1 MTARRS
7 TAINILLVEADR
19 YVVRTVN
26 TALGE
31 RTFQVQQCDSCERAL
46 ELIEQRSPDLLIYG
60 YSTSAMDSQ
69 TFISRVRAFSR
80 TLPVILF
87 TYLPHKEA
95 QQLARELDVED
106 YVVKPIRPDELRL
119 AVQSLLRRSQ
129 RMQEETNQQL
139 DEMRSH
145 IVGLLQHEFRT
156 PLTFLIGYA
165 DYLNNLEEGTI
176 DRKELSVA
184 VKAILEGSQRL
195 HELVEGF
202 LMMADMAQQRLQPDQ
217 LEWFNATA
225 LWQGIYANRR
235 ESLAEA
241 GLQIEEVELRQP
253 VYAAGDSILTREALA
268 RLFDNAIRYRRP
280 ESAILRLE
288 VVYEGDY
295 VGWRITDDGCGIP
308 ADQLEQITVAFG
320 RVPDTFR
327 RQHGAG
333 IGLAVVDQVARL
345 HGGYLD
351 VESTEGTGSTFTLW
365 YPRLDDA
372 IEQ

>member
-1 MTARRS
+1 MTVRRS
-7 TAINILLVEADR
+7 KAINILLVEGDR
-19 YVVRTVN
+19 YIVRTVYS
-26 TALGE
+26 ALDE
-31 RTFQVQQCDSCERAL
+31 RAFQVQQCDTCERAL
-46 ELIEQRSPDLLIYG
+46 ELIEERTPDLLIYG

-69 TFISRVRAFSR
+69 TFISCVRAFSR

-106 YVVKPIRPDELRL
+106 YVVKPIHLDELRL
-119 AVQSLLRRSQ
+119 AVQSLMRRSQ
-129 RMQEETNQQL
+129 RMQEEANQQL

-156 PLTFLIGYA
+156 PLTFLMGYA
-165 DYLNNLEEGTI
+165 DYLNNLGEGKI

-184 VKAILEGSQRL
+184 VSAILEGSQRL

-225 LWQGIYANRR
+225 LWQGIYANRK

-241 GLQIEEVELRQP
+241 GLQIEEVELCQP

-280 ESAILRLE
+280 ESAKLRLE

-295 VGWRITDDGCGIP
+295 VGWRITDNGCGIP

-333 IGLAVVDQVARL
+333 IGLAVVGQVARL

-351 VESTEGTGSTFTLW
+351 VESKEGTGSTFTLW
-365 YPRLDDA
+365 YPRLDDVT
-372 IEQ
+372 EE